1 LISPL
6 DAVAIFAAVWLLALG
21 RRLPGWGIAGL
32 LLLPLAIA
40 SVAIPDQRGLG
51 ARYFANTEFQ
61 EPFERRAPLS
71 GVPNDVTRVDRRI
84 DFTPGESELPL
95 WWINSLERFNYQR
108 ADEPRR
114 DRIPFSIEWEGYWW
128 VETNG
133 DVLGL
138 YVDAPGATGELVID
152 GVKVLTM
159 GPTDM
164 VATASV
170 EPLRGWHQL
179 IIRLSA
185 PATATRR
192 FAAGQLIDN
201 QRFPFDASH
210 IAQRRLPSWQRT
222 TLVVLDFSKRAVA
235 IGVLAWLGVLVMFAL
250 RDVAGEYRTAA
261 SPALQR
267 HAAVKIFALLAMIE
281 ACRFAWP
288 WANRVMV
295 LVGGDDTLTY
305 ESYAR
310 HILADGILMPHLAE
324 PYFYQVLYPYFLA
337 ALHAVFGESMFGPM
351 LIQRWLVAFVAWA
364 IMYIAVKISRKEV
377 WKVSLA
383 VGVIFAY
390 TKVGPI
396 SAKLLNESLFVPLL
410 AGWTVMLLRVA
421 GDPSTARAIRTGV
434 LGGVTVLTR
443 TPALL
448 GLAAVIPAL
457 WRTWRG
463 QADRTRFIVA
473 ITGCVALVV
482 SLISIRNAMV
492 VHAFMPL
499 PGEFAVTLKGGNEP
513 PPDLVLDLAKR
524 APLYDALGVHE
535 FTRMVIE
542 YAITAPGAFAANMA
556 RKALFALGYYEPYAP
571 GFGMSVVFLIVSVA
585 GIAGLVMVVRS
596 GAVPIGIALVPALI
610 AFSQFAAVV
619 LVYPKGE
626 RLILPFQAIFAA
638 YAAVAIDRIARRF

>member
-1 LISPL
+1 MISPL

-32 LLLPLAIA
+32 LLLALTIA
-40 SVAIPDQRGLG
+40 SIAIPDLRGLQ

-61 EPFERRAPLS
+61 EPSERL
-71 GVPNDVTRVDRRI
+71 RVDRRI

-114 DRIPFSIEWEGYWW
+114 DRIPFSVEWDGYWW

-133 DVLGL
+133 EVLGL
-138 YVDAPGATGELVID
+138 YMDAPGATGELILD
-152 GVKVLTM
+152 GVRVLTM
-159 GPTDM
+159 GPTDI

-185 PATATRR
+185 PATATKR

-201 QRFPFDASH
+201 RRFPFDASQ
-210 IAQRRLPSWQRT
+210 IAQRRLPSWHRT
-222 TLVVLDFSKRAVA
+222 ALVALDSGKRAAA
-235 IGVLAWLGVLVMFAL
+235 IGVLAWLGVLVLCAL
-250 RDVAGEYRTAA
+250 RDVTGEYRAA
-261 SPALQR
+261 TSPALQR
-267 HAAVKIFALLAMIE
+267 HAAVKIFALLAMVE

-288 WANRVMV
+288 WAHQVMV

-351 LIQRWLVAFVAWA
+351 LIQRWLVAFVGWA
-364 IMYIAVKISRKEV
+364 IMYMAVKISREAA
-377 WKVSLA
+377 WKVALA

-390 TKVGPI
+390 AKVGPI

-410 AGWTVMLLRVA
+410 AVWTVMLLRVA
-421 GDPSTARAIRTGV
+421 RIPGTARAVRTGL

-448 GLAAVIPAL
+448 AVVAVIPAL
-457 WRTWRG
+457 WRTWRH
-463 QADRTRFIVA
+463 QPTRTRLLV
-473 ITGCVALVV
+473 TMVGCVAMVV
-482 SLISIRNAMV
+482 SLISIRNAIV
-492 VHAFMPL
+492 VGAFVPM

-513 PPDLVLDLAKR
+513 PPDLVLDLTKR
-524 APLYDALGVHE
+524 APLYNALGLRE

-571 GFGMSVVFLIVSVA
+571 GFGLSVVFLIVSITGV
-585 GIAGLVMVVRS
+585 AGLVMVVRS
-596 GAVPIGIALVPALI
+596 GAVPVSIAILPALV
-610 AFSQFAAVV
+610 AFSQLAAVV
-619 LVYPKGE
+619 IVYPKGE
-626 RLILPFQAIFAA
+626 RLILPFHAIFAA